1 MRVANRHQS
10 GANRFSTTCVIIA
23 YNQERTIRAAI
34 QSAID
39 QTISFDEII
48 VVDDGST
55 DTTAAIARSF
65 VNASQVRV
73 LESPRLGP
81 QGALNLGLEATS
93 SDVVFLLGGD
103 DLCLPQRVERQ
114 TETLSITGADGVFC
128 LPKLIDEHGRRLRDT
143 VRPGMFEL
151 PSEDSLL
158 HQLLVRGNFLCAPTA
173 ALRVAALPKPPVFN
187 PELRFTQDYD
197 LWLRML
203 LAGASLCV
211 DELRMVAYR
220 VHHASLSGNPSLRS
234 SVTRESQKVRTSAL
248 AAALAQ
254 AASPVE
260 HPAAGDVAAVAKY
273 ILSATESQNTV
284 WGGTYVSPSSA

>member
-1 MRVANRHQS
+1 MRVANRPQT
-10 GANRFSTTCVIIA
+10 GPNRFSTTCIVIA
-23 YNQERTIRAAI
+23 YNQERTIRAAV

-39 QTISFDEII
+39 QTVPFDEII

-81 QGALNLGLEATS
+81 QGALNLGLDATS
-93 SDVVFLLGGD
+93 SDLVFLLGGD
-103 DLCLPQRVERQ
+103 DLCLPRRVERQ

-158 HQLLVRGNFLCAPTA
+158 LQLLVRGNFLCAPTA

-203 LAGASLCV
+203 LNGASLCV
-211 DELRMVAYR
+211 DEARVVAYR
-220 VHHASLSGNPSLRS
+220 LHHASLSGNPSLRS
-234 SVTRESQKVRTSAL
+234 SVTQEAQKVRASAL
-248 AAALAQ
+248 AAALALS
-254 AASPVE
+254 ASSVKC
-260 HPAAGDVAAVAKY
+260 PASGDVAAVKKY
-273 ILSATESQNTV
+273 VLSAIESTTSRL
-284 WGGTYVSPSSA
+284 GET